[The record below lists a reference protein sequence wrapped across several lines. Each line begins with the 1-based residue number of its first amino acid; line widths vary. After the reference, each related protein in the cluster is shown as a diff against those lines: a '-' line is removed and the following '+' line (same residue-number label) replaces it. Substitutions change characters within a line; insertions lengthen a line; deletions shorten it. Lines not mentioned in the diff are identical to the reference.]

1 MNKTE
6 LVSAIAEKS
15 GLSKD
20 QATTALNAFEAVVTD
35 ELKAGGSVALVGF
48 GAFSVKTREAR
59 TGRNPKTGEE
69 IPVTARRVVTFRPG
83 QKLKQRVEEYA
94 GSGNAE

>member
-59 TGRNPKTGEE
+59 TGRNPKTGEALQ
-69 IPVTARRVVTFRPG
+69 IAASNAVTFKAG
-83 QKLKQRVEEYA
+83 SKLKEAV
-94 GSGNAE
+94 N

>member
-59 TGRNPKTGEE
+59 TGRNPKTGEALQ
-69 IPVTARRVVTFRPG
+69 IAASNAVTFKAG
-83 QKLKQRVEEYA
+83 LKLKEAV
-94 GSGNAE
+94 N

>member
-59 TGRNPKTGEE
+59 NGRNPKTGEALQ
-69 IPVTARRVVTFRPG
+69 IAASNAVTFKAG
-83 QKLKQRVEEYA
+83 KALKDAV
-94 GSGNAE
+94 N

>member
-20 QATTALNAFEAVVTD
+20 QATTALNAFETVVTD

-59 TGRNPKTGEE
+59 TGRNPKTGEALQ
-69 IPVTARRVVTFRPG
+69 IAASNAVTFKAG
-83 QKLKQRVEEYA
+83 SKLKEAV
-94 GSGNAE
+94 N